1 MVSLS
6 FSYEEKERKEKE
18 NSDALAQLFC
28 FQSAAAPLLPAV
40 SFLL

>member
-6 FSYEEKERKEKE
+6 FACEEKERKEKE
-18 NSDALAQLFC
+18 NSDALAQLFY
-28 FQSAAAPLLPAV
+28 FQSAAASHLPAV